1 MDNIAIIGIGCRF
14 PGAKTPDTFWQN
26 LRSGVDGI
34 TEVSPE
40 RWDLD
45 ALYDPEAATP
55 GKMNTRWGGFLEQ
68 VDRFE
73 PSFFGISPREAQ
85 QMDPQQRLLLE
96 VTWSALENA
105 GIVPQSLAG
114 SQTGVFIGLS
124 NNADYS
130 RLIYKDLSNLNAYSG
145 TGTSNSIFANRL

>member
-55 GKMNTRWGGFLEQ
+55 GKMN
-68 VDRFE
+68 
-73 PSFFGISPREAQ
+73 I
-85 QMDPQQRLLLE
+85 
-96 VTWSALENA
+96 
-105 GIVPQSLAG
+105 LAG
-114 SQTGVFIGLS
+114 VASSNKWIASSRVSLEFLPVKHSKWILS
-124 NNADYS
+124 
-130 RLIYKDLSNLNAYSG
+130 KDCC
-145 TGTSNSIFANRL
+145 

>member
-1 MDNIAIIGIGCRF
+1 
-14 PGAKTPDTFWQN
+14 
-26 LRSGVDGI
+26 
-34 TEVSPE
+34 
-40 RWDLD
+40 
-45 ALYDPEAATP
+45 
-55 GKMNTRWGGFLEQ
+55 
-68 VDRFE
+68 
-73 PSFFGISPREAQ
+73 
-85 QMDPQQRLLLE
+85 MDPQQRLLLE

-145 TGTSNSIFANRL
+145 TGTSNSIFANRLSYFFNLKGASMAIDTACSSSLVAVNLACQSLLSQDSNLCLVGGVNLILSPELTIFLSQARMMAADGRCKAC